1 MREKW
6 QLFGL
11 IQKQDDQLQKFM
23 LFDEVWRQP
32 EQ

>member
-6 QLFGL
+6 QLFEL
-11 IQKQDDQLQKFM
+11 IQKQDDQLWKFM
-23 LFDEVWRQP
+23 LFDEVWRQI